1 MLYLDFEKTYGNQL
15 TLSIIYNTV
24 HSLHAFTYVAK
35 REILAGRVIK
45 CKHNLRVIFSNS
57 LISCIEHLFFSLNL
71 NLGARK
77 RAGVQTRK
85 RAHFI
90 IQNILV
96 FTCIF
101 IPSYNLEKRKLVLRY
116 SWKKQQHAHHRTPNS
131 KQAWDWSF
139 ACQLLHDRLVW

>member
-24 HSLHAFTYVAK
+24 HSLHAFTYAAK
-35 REILAGRVIK
+35 REMLAGRVIK

-57 LISCIEHLFFSLNL
+57 LISCIEHLFFSLSL
-71 NLGARK
+71 NPAARK

-85 RAHFI
+85 RAQFI
-90 IQNILV
+90 LQNILV

-101 IPSYNLEKRKLVLRY
+101 IPSY
-116 SWKKQQHAHHRTPNS
+116 KQQHAHHRTPNS

-139 ACQLLHDRLVW
+139 ACQLLHDRLVC